1 MSSYQEFYGSEDE
14 SRDALNRSSSTP
26 FHEIPDLGVGVETGN
41 NRSWQQRLGK
51 SCKPFVKKRVPI
63 LQWAPKYN
71 VECLQGDVL
80 AGFTVGLTVI
90 PQGIAY
96 AVVSGVEPT
105 YGLYSSFIGCF
116 VYMLFG
122 SCKDVTIGPT
132 AIMSIMTHE
141 YLKALDCG
149 EGETVGPTQVAVML
163 TFITGIVILLATVLR
178 IGFLVT
184 FIGRTVISA
193 FTSAAAVTIATS
205 QIKGLLGLSFEA
217 EGFIQTWKAIFQ
229 HISETRYQDAVL
241 GIVCCIALLLLK
253 SMREL
258 NAAKPREG
266 DSTKQR
272 ILKKAIFF
280 VSVGRNAIIVIIS
293 TGIAYGLRESEP
305 FKITGDITAGFP
317 KVSVPSFSVTCNNGT
332 EDLDFTEIAS
342 RVSIGLFILPLIAV
356 IENIAIAS
364 AFAGGKAIDATQEML
379 ALGLCNVTGSFF
391 QSIPTTG
398 SFSRTAVNATSGV
411 KTQAGGLTT
420 GLLVILALL
429 FLTPAFKYIPKASL
443 SAVIICAV
451 IFMIEYH
458 DVLPIWRTYKL
469 DQVPLW
475 TTFLLCVF
483 WALEWGILVGALVN
497 ICVLLYLQA
506 TPDVVVSL
514 RETSEGGSSYVT
526 EVRGILNKVIL
537 NEIPTAIKN
546 LCKEFSARSQ
556 KIAFANMRGHV
567 RTSLLA
573 LIPNLEEISLPAD
586 PLAQVVVQDTPSVGN
601 SPQPLLSHEHDR
613 PAQASLP
620 VDAPARDT
628 VQGGA
633 SEDADARPPEEV
645 PLMASSSDDRP
656 AVIKKADH

>member
-1 MSSYQEFYGSEDE
+1 M
-14 SRDALNRSSSTP
+14 
-26 FHEIPDLGVGVETGN
+26 
-41 NRSWQQRLGK
+41 
-51 SCKPFVKKRVPI
+51 
-63 LQWAPKYN
+63 
-71 VECLQGDVL
+71 QGDVL

-96 AVVSGVEPT
+96 AVVSG

-469 DQVPLW
+469 DQVPYSYGVVQFSANNNNNSVPLW

-514 RETSEGGSSYVT
+514 RETSEGGSSGLV
-526 EVRGILNKVIL
+526 VVQ
-537 NEIPTAIKN
+537 PTLGLI
-546 LCKEFSARSQ
+546 ARSQ

-601 SPQPLLSHEHDR
+601 SPQPLLSHEHGEWCH
-613 PAQASLP
+613 SCIY
-620 VDAPARDT
+620 
-628 VQGGA
+628 
-633 SEDADARPPEEV
+633 S
-645 PLMASSSDDRP
+645 
-656 AVIKKADH
+656 